1 MVIEFV
7 VGDLLGQRVDAIVN
21 AANEWLAHGAGVAG
35 AIAGAAGPAL
45 QEESRRLGGCPVGG
59 AVVTTAGRLPQR
71 AVIHAVGPVWSGG
84 GAGEP
89 ELLAAAH
96 RAIVA
101 RAAEHG
107 LATIALPA
115 ISTGVFGYPADLA
128 APIAVG
134 AIAEAMRGTPSVGL
148 ARFCFLDRGARDVY
162 AAAAAD
168 LGLA

>member
-1 MVIEFV
+1 MGIEFV

-45 QEESRRLGGCPVGG
+45 LEESRRLGGCPVGD

-84 GAGEP
+84 EAGEAG
-89 ELLAAAH
+89 LLASAH
-96 RAIVA
+96 RAVVA

-107 LATIALPA
+107 LATLALPA
-115 ISTGVFGYPADLA
+115 VSTGVFGYPAALA
-128 APIAVG
+128 APVAVG
-134 AIAEAMRGTPSVGL
+134 AMAEAMRETPSVTL
-148 ARFCFLDRGARDVY
+148 ARFCFLDRAARDIY
-162 AAAAAD
+162 ASAAAD
-168 LGLA
+168 LGAG